1 MGNLCLGERK
11 AGIHQI
17 GLCLVYQ
24 SDLGDFQSLKPL
36 KPSPHQCLALISV
49 PLEDPEGRS
58 TAKTCQDPPPKFIQ
72 NSRPSAQA
80 SLLPSN
86 EQHPPLPPLSR
97 GFARTAT
104 RSVATRP
111 KAYDATVGAH
121 QRRGEPRGLRRRTSD
136 RNVR

>member
-49 PLEDPEGRS
+49 PLEDPEGRLRGAVGGVGPFGLDVLTVCYILLLVAIFATNIYTS
-58 TAKTCQDPPPKFIQ
+58 NKA
-72 NSRPSAQA
+72 RSA
-80 SLLPSN
+80 
-86 EQHPPLPPLSR
+86 
-97 GFARTAT
+97 
-104 RSVATRP
+104 
-111 KAYDATVGAH
+111 
-121 QRRGEPRGLRRRTSD
+121 
-136 RNVR
+136 